1 MNASN
6 DSFHN
11 EIDKERRQRFRVDD
25 TAILE
30 VCAVELQ
37 DTSIKPA
44 ASFFKASAP
53 FNLVR
58 EIHDIDQEHAAV
70 LRALGEKN
78 PELALYLAAI
88 NKKIDA
94 IGSAVAEAILPED
107 QRLQAID
114 LSEGGIGFVHDVKL
128 ADDGYYAIKI
138 WFHRALV
145 GLAAYIRVVGSNRS
159 IEGGYHI
166 SAAFHALPEAEAQI
180 IARHIIQVQAE
191 QQRSRKTDS

>member
-11 EIDKERRQRFRVDD
+11 DIDKERRQRFRVDD

-30 VCAVELQ
+30 VCAVDVQ

-44 ASFFKASAP
+44 ASFFKSSAP

-58 EIHDIDQEHAAV
+58 DIHDIDQEHAAV
-70 LRALGEKN
+70 LRSLGEKN
-78 PELALYLAAI
+78 PELALYLGAL
-88 NKKIDA
+88 NKKIES
-94 IGSAVAEAILPED
+94 IGSAVAESILPED

-128 ADDGYYAIKI
+128 VDGAYYALKI
-138 WFHRALV
+138 WFHRALI
-145 GLAAYIRVVGSNRS
+145 GITAYVRVVGSNRS

-166 SAAFHALPEAEAQI
+166 SAAFHAMPDAESQI
-180 IARHIIQVQAE
+180 IARHIYQVQAE
-191 QQRSRKTDS
+191 QQRSRKS